1 MKFSGKMCLK
11 IILKATKNQ
20 GFTLSLEDTFLEKPQ
35 EESNWEIVRNSDKEK
50 YVYSGYGITFDSGG
64 SRSFDNVTARNLVLI
79 VVHHYMLTIPKMF
92 F

>member
-11 IILKATKNQ
+11 IMLKATKNQ
-20 GFTLSLEDTFLEKPQ
+20 GFILSLEDTFLEKPQ
-35 EESNWEIVRNSDKEK
+35 EGSNWEIVRNSDKEK

-64 SRSFDNVTARNLVLI
+64 SRSFDNGTARNLVLI
-79 VVHHYMLTIPKMF
+79 VVHHHMLTIPKMF